1 MKFTLPF
8 LTKSGKAA
16 GGAAKPKSKPQPGRA
31 AGGTGSAR
39 HASLGKAKYQLL
51 IAGVLLLGM
60 LALFVYQFMSITVT
74 RALAQESAKTSEQA
88 AAQLGTLLD
97 LYTATAGQLAR
108 DPDIVALLM
117 GGDAES
123 LRQREESLAYLF
135 PMVMNIQLLP
145 PGIDQVDMNASP
157 PLSYAALAQ
166 MREAE
171 LSESAPPAE
180 VQLLNTPQQ
189 HINIVNRVVN
199 PAGDVVGFV
208 MLSLSNEV
216 IQRVLEGAAST
227 GGYLEFQ
234 QMGARGAPVAVGYQ
248 GDRKYKQGKPDA
260 VHAVPGS
267 RWQVAYWP
275 VRHSAAYLGK
285 ISLVVLAMF
294 LVAAV
299 VMAAVTLVLFGRLMA
314 ALRQDQV
321 SLVSLMK
328 DFRDEQVRREYPH
341 GLDEMQETMEF
352 MTGLAGGYALKGGA
366 PAPVERE
373 QDVEYAATQEELEP
387 VATDFDAPNVDNM
400 IVEEDPL
407 EFDPAAAVEED
418 VEVDASIF
426 RAYDIRGV
434 VNRTLTEDVVKLIGR
449 AIGSEA
455 LQRGRRTVI
464 VGRDGRLSGPTLSRA
479 LIEGLMETGCDVKD
493 IGCVP
498 TPVLYFATH
507 YLDTHTG
514 VIVTGSHNPPDYNG
528 LKIMIDGETLSGES
542 IQHLRE
548 RIEAR
553 NFISGKGELEA
564 INVVPDYIERIR
576 GDVTIGRP
584 LRVVV
589 DCGNGVAGNV
599 IPQLLKE
606 IGCKVTELY
615 CEVDGN
621 FPNHHP
627 DPSKPDN
634 LKDLITVV
642 KQVKADVGL
651 AFDGDGDR
659 LGVITTEGDIVWP
672 DRVLMLFAA
681 DVLDRNPGGQIIY
694 DVKCSRFLDTI
705 IREHGGEPLMWKTGH
720 SFIKTKMKQTGALL
734 AGEMS
739 GHIFFKERW
748 YGFDDG
754 LYAAARLLE
763 VLGKD
768 DRPASRIFE
777 SLPDSVNT
785 PELNIGMQEGE
796 PPRFIDRLLASAHF
810 EGARVSTIDGLRA
823 DFDDGWGLVRA
834 SNTTPVLVLR
844 FEADNDA
851 ALARIMDEFR
861 RVMLQVEPA
870 LSLPF

>member
-1 MKFTLPF
+1 MKFSLPF
-8 LTKSGKAA
+8 LTKSEKTG
-16 GGAAKPKSKPQPGRA
+16 GGAAKPQPGRA
-31 AGGTGSAR
+31 TEGSGSVR
-39 HASLGKAKYQLL
+39 HASLGKAKYQIL
-51 IAGVLLLGM
+51 IVGVLLLGI

-97 LYTATAGQLAR
+97 LYTATAEQLAR
-108 DPDIVALLM
+108 DPDIAALLIK
-117 GGDAES
+117 GDAES

-135 PMVMNIQLLP
+135 PMAMNIQLLP

-171 LSESAPPAE
+171 RSESAPPAE

-189 HINIVNRVVN
+189 HINIVHRVVN
-199 PAGDVVGFV
+199 SAGDVVGFV
-208 MLSLSNEV
+208 MLSLSSEV
-216 IQRVLEGAAST
+216 IQRILDDTTRTE
-227 GGYLEFQ
+227 GYLEFQ
-234 QMGARGAPVAVGYQ
+234 QLGAKGAPVAVGHQ
-248 GDRKYKQGKPDA
+248 GDRKYKEGKPDA

-267 RWQVAYWP
+267 RWQIAYWP
-275 VRHSAAYLGK
+275 IRHSAAYLGK
-285 ISLVVLAMF
+285 ISLVVLVMF

-299 VMAAVTLVLFGRLMA
+299 VMAAVTLALFGRLMA

-321 SLVSLMK
+321 SLVTLMK
-328 DFRDEQVRREYPH
+328 DFREEQVRREYPH

-352 MTGLAGGYALKGGA
+352 MTGLAGGYALKGHA
-366 PAPVERE
+366 SASVERE
-373 QDVEYAATQEELEP
+373 QDAEYAATQEEIGSDTAYFESLHM
-387 VATDFDAPNVDNM
+387 DNM

-407 EFDPAAAVEED
+407 DFEPAASVEED

-434 VNRTLTEDVVKLIGR
+434 VNRTLTAGAVKQIGR

-455 LQRGRRTVI
+455 LQRGRQTVI
-464 VGRDGRLSGPTLSRA
+464 VGRDGRLSGPELSSA
-479 LIEGLMETGCDVKD
+479 LIAGLMETGCEVKD

-507 YLDTHTG
+507 YLDTQTG

-528 LKIMIDGETLSGES
+528 LKIVIDGETLSGES

-553 NFISGKGELEA
+553 NFVYGKGSVES

-576 GDVTIGRP
+576 GDVVIGRP
-584 LRVVV
+584 FKVVV

-599 IPQLLKE
+599 IPQLLRE
-606 IGCKVTELY
+606 FGCKVIELY

-634 LKDLITVV
+634 LKDLIRVV
-642 KQVKADVGL
+642 KQAKADIGL

-659 LGVITTEGDIVWP
+659 LGVITTQGSIVWA

-754 LYAAARLLE
+754 LYTAVRLLE
-763 VLGKD
+763 LLGKD
-768 DRPASRIFE
+768 DRPASRIFD
-777 SLPDSVNT
+777 SLPESVST
-785 PELNIGMQEGE
+785 PEINIGMQEGE
-796 PPRFIDRLLASAHF
+796 PPQFMERLLASAHF

-851 ALARIMDEFR
+851 SLARIMEEFR
-861 RVMLQVEPA
+861 RVILQVEPA

>member
-1 MKFTLPF
+1 MKFSLPF
-8 LTKSGKAA
+8 LTKPGKT
-16 GGAAKPKSKPQPGRA
+16 GTGTAKPNTKPKPARA
-31 AGGTGSAR
+31 AGDGGSVR

-60 LALFVYQFMSITVT
+60 LALFVYQFMAITVT
-74 RALAQESAKTSEQA
+74 HALAQESAKTSEQS
-88 AAQLGTLLD
+88 AAQIGTLLD
-97 LYTATAGQLAR
+97 FYTSTVGQLAR
-108 DPDIVALLM
+108 DPDIATLLM
-117 GGDAES
+117 AGNATE
-123 LRQREESLAYLF
+123 LRLREESLAYLL
-135 PMVMNIQLLP
+135 PMALNIQLLP
-145 PGIDQVDMNASP
+145 PGINQVDMNASP

-166 MREAE
+166 LREAE
-171 LSESAPPAE
+171 RSESAPPAE

-189 HINIVNRVVN
+189 HINIVHRVVN
-199 PAGDVVGFV
+199 PTGGDVVGLV
-208 MLSLSNEV
+208 MLSLSSEV
-216 IQRVLEGAAST
+216 IQKIRAVST
-227 GGYLEFQ
+227 EGYLELQ
-234 QMGARGAPVAVGYQ
+234 QLGARGAPVAVGYQ

-267 RWQVAYWP
+267 RWQIAYWP
-275 VRHSAAYLGK
+275 ARHSAAYLGK
-285 ISLVVLAMF
+285 ISLVVFVMF

-321 SLVSLMK
+321 SLVTLMK
-328 DFRDEQVRREYPH
+328 DFRDAQVRREYPH

-352 MTGLAGGYALKGGA
+352 MAGLAGGYALKGDTPA
-366 PAPVERE
+366 PAERE
-373 QDVEYAATQEELEP
+373 QDVEYSATQEEIEP
-387 VATDFDAPNVDNM
+387 VATNFDALQVDKM

-407 EFDPAAAVEED
+407 EFEQAAAVEED

-426 RAYDIRGV
+426 RAYDVRGV
-434 VNRTLTEDVVKLIGR
+434 VGRTLTEGVVKLIGR

-455 LQRGRRTVI
+455 LQRGRQTVI
-464 VGRDGRLSGPTLSRA
+464 VGRDGRLSGPDLSSA
-479 LIEGLMETGCDVKD
+479 LIAGLMETGCKVKD

-548 RIEAR
+548 RIEAH
-553 NFISGKGELEA
+553 NYISGKGEVES

-576 GDVTIGRP
+576 GDVSIERP

-589 DCGNGVAGNV
+589 DCGNGVAGAV

-634 LKDLITVV
+634 LNDLITVV

-659 LGVITTEGDIVWP
+659 LGVITTEGGIVWP

-681 DVLDRNPGGQIIY
+681 DVLDRNPGGLIIY

-705 IREHGGEPLMWKTGH
+705 IREHGGKPLMWKTGH

-754 LYAAARLLE
+754 LYAATRLLE
-763 VLGKD
+763 LLGKD
-768 DRPASRIFE
+768 DRPASRIFD
-777 SLPDSVNT
+777 SLPNSVNT

-796 PPRFIDRLLASAHF
+796 PPQFIERLLASAHF
-810 EGARVSTIDGLRA
+810 EDARVSTIDGLRA

>member
-1 MKFTLPF
+1 MKFSLPF
-8 LTKSGKAA
+8 LSKSGKTVD
-16 GGAAKPKSKPQPGRA
+16 GAVKPKPGRA
-31 AGGTGSAR
+31 AGGAGSVR
-39 HASLGKAKYQLL
+39 RASLGKAKYQIL

-97 LYTATAGQLAR
+97 VYTATAGQLAM
-108 DPDIVALLM
+108 DTDIAALLM
-117 GGDAES
+117 AGDTAA

-135 PMVMNIQLLP
+135 PMAMNIQLLP

-171 LSESAPPAE
+171 RSESAPPAE

-189 HINIVNRVVN
+189 HINIVHRVVN

-208 MLSLSNEV
+208 MLSLSSEV
-216 IQRVLEGAAST
+216 IQRILEGTAT
-227 GGYLEFQ
+227 EGYLEFQ
-234 QMGARGAPVAVGYQ
+234 QLGAKGAPVAVGHQ
-248 GDRKYKQGKPDA
+248 GDRKYKEGQPDA

-267 RWQVAYWP
+267 RWQIAYWP
-275 VRHSAAYLGK
+275 VNHSAAYLGK

-299 VMAAVTLVLFGRLMA
+299 VLAAVTLVLFGRLMA

-321 SLVSLMK
+321 SLVTLMK

-341 GLDEMQETMEF
+341 GLDEMQETLDF
-352 MTGLAGGYALKGGA
+352 MTGLAGGYTLKGDT
-366 PAPVERE
+366 PVSVERE
-373 QDVEYAATQEELEP
+373 QDVEYEALQEQNMP
-387 VATDFDAPNVDNM
+387 AATDFNALHMGNM

-407 EFDPAAAVEED
+407 DFEPSATVEED

-434 VNRTLTEDVVKLIGR
+434 VNRTLTDDVVKLIGR

-464 VGRDGRLSGPTLSRA
+464 VGRDGRLSGPALSSA
-479 LIEGLMETGCDVKD
+479 LISGLMETGCEVKD

-507 YLDTHTG
+507 YLDSQTG

-528 LKIMIDGETLSGES
+528 LKIVIDGETLSGES

-548 RIEAR
+548 RIEAG
-553 NFISGKGELEA
+553 NFISGEGSVES

-576 GDVTIGRP
+576 GDVVIGRP
-584 LRVVV
+584 FKVVV

-599 IPQLLKE
+599 VPQLLKE
-606 IGCKVTELY
+606 FGCKVIELY

-634 LKDLITVV
+634 LKDLIRVV

-659 LGVITTEGDIVWP
+659 LGVITTEGGIVWA

-681 DVLDRNPGGQIIY
+681 DVLDRNPGGLIIY

-705 IREHGGEPLMWKTGH
+705 IREHGGESLMWKTGH

-754 LYAAARLLE
+754 LYAAVRLLE
-763 VLGKD
+763 LLGKD
-768 DRPASRIFE
+768 DRPASRIFD
-777 SLPDSVNT
+777 SLPESVST
-785 PELNIGMQEGE
+785 PEINIGMQEGE
-796 PPRFIDRLLASAHF
+796 PPQFMERLLATAHF

-851 ALARIMDEFR
+851 ALARIMAEFR

>member
-1 MKFTLPF
+1 MKFSLPF
-8 LTKSGKAA
+8 LSKPGKTDGVLA
-16 GGAAKPKSKPQPGRA
+16 KPQPRRA
-31 AGGTGSAR
+31 AGRAGSAR
-39 HASLGKAKYQLL
+39 RASLGKTKFLIL
-51 IAGVLLLGM
+51 IAGVLLLGV
-60 LALFVYQFMSITVT
+60 LALFVYQFMSIAVT
-74 RALAQESAKTSEQA
+74 RALAQDNARTTEQA

-97 LYTATAGQLAR
+97 FYSSTVGQLAK
-108 DPDIVALLM
+108 DPDIAALLM
-117 GGDAES
+117 KRKAS
-123 LRQREESLAYLF
+123 ALRQREESLAYLF
-135 PMVMNIQLLP
+135 PRALNIQLLP
-145 PGIDQVDMNASP
+145 PGIDQVDMNSSP

-171 LSESAPPAE
+171 RSESVPPAE
-180 VQLLNTPQQ
+180 VQLLNSPQQ
-189 HINIVNRVVN
+189 HINIVRRVVN
-199 PAGDVVGFV
+199 PAGGDVVGLI
-208 MLSLSNEV
+208 MLSLSSEV
-216 IQRVLEGAAST
+216 IQRILEGAMRT
-227 GGYLEFQ
+227 EGYLELQ
-234 QMGARGAPVAVGYQ
+234 QLGAKGNPVAVGHQ
-248 GDRKYKQGKPDA
+248 GDQNYKKGQPGA
-260 VHAVPGS
+260 VQAVPGS
-267 RWQVAYWP
+267 RWQIAYWP
-275 VRHSAAYLGK
+275 VHHGAAYLGK
-285 ISLVVLAMF
+285 ISLVVLVIF
-294 LVAAV
+294 LLAAGG
-299 VMAAVTLVLFGRLMA
+299 MAGITLVLFRRLMA
-314 ALRQDQV
+314 ALRQDQI
-321 SLVSLMK
+321 SLVTLMK

-341 GLDEMQETMEF
+341 GLDEMQETLEF
-352 MTGLAGGYALKGGA
+352 MTGLAGGYAFKGDTAGR
-366 PAPVERE
+366 VERE
-373 QDVEYAATQEELEP
+373 QDAEYAATEEQIAAVTQE
-387 VATDFDAPNVDNM
+387 FDALHVEDM

-407 EFDPAAAVEED
+407 DFAPAAEEQGNIT
-418 VEVDASIF
+418 VDASIF

-434 VNRTLTEDVVKLIGR
+434 VNRTLTAEAVKLIGR

-464 VGRDGRLSGPTLSRA
+464 VGRDGRLSGPALSRA
-479 LIEGLMETGCDVKD
+479 LVEGLMETGCEVKD

-507 YLDTHTG
+507 YLDTQTG

-528 LKIMIDGETLSGES
+528 LKIVIDGETLSGES

-548 RIEAR
+548 RIEAG
-553 NFISGKGELEA
+553 NFISGKGSVES

-576 GDVTIGRP
+576 GDVTIARQ
-584 LRVVV
+584 LKVVV

-627 DPSKPDN
+627 DPSKPEN
-634 LKDLITVV
+634 LKDLIRVV

-659 LGVITTEGDIVWP
+659 LGVITTEGHVVWP

-720 SFIKTKMKQTGALL
+720 SFIKAKMKQTGALL

-768 DRPASRIFE
+768 DRPATRIFN
-777 SLPDSVNT
+777 SLPDSINT
-785 PELNIGMQEGE
+785 PEINVGMREGE
-796 PPRFIDRLLASAHF
+796 PSRFIERLLASAHF

-823 DFDDGWGLVRA
+823 EFDDGWGLVRA

-851 ALARIMDEFR
+851 ALVHIMAEFR
-861 RVMLQVEPA
+861 RVMLQVDPA

>member
-1 MKFTLPF
+1 MKLSVPF
-8 LTKSGKAA
+8 LSKSGKTEGVPA
-16 GGAAKPKSKPQPGRA
+16 KPQPKRA
-31 AGGTGSAR
+31 AGNTSSAPR
-39 HASLGKAKYQLL
+39 ASLGKIKFQIL
-51 IAGVLLLGM
+51 IAGVLLLGV
-60 LALFVYQFMSITVT
+60 LALFVYQFMSISVT
-74 RALAQESAKTSEQA
+74 RALAQDNARTTEQA

-97 LYTATAGQLAR
+97 FYTATVAQLAK
-108 DPDIVALLM
+108 DPEIAALLM
-117 GGDAES
+117 AGKAQA
-123 LRQREESLAYLF
+123 LRQREESLAYLL
-135 PMVMNIQLLP
+135 PRALNIQLLP

-171 LSESAPPAE
+171 RSESAPPVE

-189 HINIVNRVVN
+189 HINIVHRVVN
-199 PAGDVVGFV
+199 PANGDVVGLI
-208 MLSLSNEV
+208 MLSLSSEV
-216 IQRVLEGAAST
+216 IQRVLEGAARAE
-227 GGYLEFQ
+227 GYLEFQ
-234 QMGARGAPVAVGYQ
+234 QLGAKGAPVAVGHQ
-248 GDRKYKQGKPDA
+248 GDRKYKKGQPGA
-260 VHAVPGS
+260 VQAVLGS
-267 RWQVAYWP
+267 RWQIAYWP
-275 VRHSAAYLGK
+275 IHHSTAYLGK
-285 ISLVVLAMF
+285 ISLVVLVMF
-294 LVAAV
+294 LVAAGG
-299 VMAAVTLVLFGRLMA
+299 MAAVTLILFRRLTA
-314 ALRQDQV
+314 ALRQDQI
-321 SLVSLMK
+321 SLVTLMK

-341 GLDEMQETMEF
+341 GLDEMRETLEF
-352 MTGLAGGYALKGGA
+352 MTGLAGGYAFKGDSTGA
-366 PAPVERE
+366 AERE
-373 QDVEYAATQEELEP
+373 QDVEYAAPQEGVETVVP
-387 VATDFDAPNVDNM
+387 DFDALHVDNM

-407 EFDPAAAVEED
+407 DFVPAAAEQGN

-434 VNRTLTEDVVKLIGR
+434 VNRTLTAEVVKLIGR

-455 LQRGRRTVI
+455 LRRGRRTVI
-464 VGRDGRLSGPTLSRA
+464 VGRDGRLSGPALSRA
-479 LIEGLMETGCDVKD
+479 LIEGLMETGCEVKD

-507 YLDTHTG
+507 YLDTQTG

-528 LKIMIDGETLSGES
+528 LKIVIDGETLSGES

-548 RIEAR
+548 RIEAG
-553 NFISGKGELEA
+553 NFISGTGRVET

-576 GDVTIGRP
+576 GDVVIGRP
-584 LRVVV
+584 FKVVV

-599 IPQLLKE
+599 IPQLLRE
-606 IGCKVTELY
+606 FGCKVTELY

-627 DPSKPDN
+627 DPSKPEN
-634 LKDLITVV
+634 LKDLIRVV
-642 KQVKADVGL
+642 KQIKADVGL

-659 LGVITTEGDIVWP
+659 LGVITTEGRIVWP
-672 DRVLMLFAA
+672 DRVLMLLAA

-694 DVKCSRFLDTI
+694 DVKCSRLLDTI
-705 IREHGGEPLMWKTGH
+705 IRDHGGDPLMWKTGH

-754 LYAAARLLE
+754 LYTAARLLE

-768 DRPASRIFE
+768 DRPASRIFG

-785 PELNIGMQEGE
+785 PEINIGMQEGE
-796 PPRFIDRLLASAHF
+796 PPRFIERLLASAHI

-851 ALARIMDEFR
+851 ALARIMSEFR

-870 LSLPF
+870 LSLHF

>member
-1 MKFTLPF
+1 MKFSLPF

-16 GGAAKPKSKPQPGRA
+16 GGAAKPKSKPGRA
-31 AGGTGSAR
+31 AGDTGSAR
-39 HASLGKAKYQLL
+39 HASLGKTKYQLL

-60 LALFVYQFMSITVT
+60 LALFVYQFMSIVVT
-74 RALAQESAKTSEQA
+74 RTLAQDSARTTEQA
-88 AAQLGTLLD
+88 AAQIGTLLD

-108 DPDIVALLM
+108 DPGIASLLM
-117 GGDAES
+117 EGNAEA
-123 LRQREESLAYLF
+123 LRQREESLVYLF
-135 PMVMNIQLLP
+135 PMAMNIQLLP

-171 LSESAPPAE
+171 RSESAPPAE

-189 HINIVNRVVN
+189 HINIVHRVVN
-199 PAGDVVGFV
+199 PADGDVVGLV
-208 MLSLSNEV
+208 MLSLSSEV
-216 IQRVLEGAAST
+216 IQKIRAVST
-227 GGYLEFQ
+227 EGYLELQ
-234 QMGARGAPVAVGYQ
+234 QLGAKGTPVTVGYQ
-248 GDRKYKQGKPDA
+248 GDLKYKQGPPGA
-260 VHAVPGS
+260 VHAVPGT

-285 ISLVVLAMF
+285 ISLVVLVMF

-299 VMAAVTLVLFGRLMA
+299 VLAAVTLVLFGRLMA

-321 SLVSLMK
+321 SLVTLMK
-328 DFRDEQVRREYPH
+328 DFRDAQVRREYPH

-352 MTGLAGGYALKGGA
+352 MTGLAGGYALKVDATA
-366 PAPVERE
+366 PAERE
-373 QDVEYAATQEELEP
+373 QNAEYAATQEEIEP
-387 VATDFDAPNVDNM
+387 VATDFDALLVDNM
-400 IVEEDPL
+400 IVEEEPL
-407 EFDPAAAVEED
+407 EFVPAAAVEQD
-418 VEVDASIF
+418 IEVDASIF

-434 VNRTLTEDVVKLIGR
+434 VGRTLTEGVVKLIGR

-455 LQRGRRTVI
+455 LQRGRQTVI
-464 VGRDGRLSGPTLSRA
+464 VGRDGRLSGPDLSRA
-479 LIEGLMETGCDVKD
+479 LIEGLMETGCEVKD

-507 YLDTHTG
+507 YLDTQTG

-542 IQHLRE
+542 IQQLRE
-548 RIEAR
+548 RIEAS
-553 NFISGKGELEA
+553 NFISGKGEVES

-576 GDVTIGRP
+576 GDVTIARP

-634 LKDLITVV
+634 LKDLIAVV

-659 LGVITTEGDIVWP
+659 LGVITTEGDIVWA

-763 VLGKD
+763 LLGKD

-777 SLPDSVNT
+777 SLPESVNT
-785 PELNIGMQEGE
+785 PEINVGMQEGE
-796 PPRFIDRLLASAHF
+796 PPRFMDRLLASAHF
-810 EGARVSTIDGLRA
+810 EGARISTIDGLRA
-823 DFDDGWGLVRA
+823 DFEDGWGLVRA

-851 ALARIMDEFR
+851 ALARIMEEFR